1 MRSKESAS
9 AVSREAHRGGLLLGA
24 LGVLAFSLTFPA
36 TRAAQPAFGV
46 LPLVF
51 ARAAIA
57 GLLAAALLRVR
68 REPGPPR
75 AAMGQIPV
83 VAVGAVFAF
92 PLFTTLALRDV
103 DSTHAAAMAG
113 LIPAITAGLAV
124 LRAGERPDAR
134 YWVATAVGLAAVLC
148 FAAVQGAGRPTPADG
163 YLLGAMLAAG
173 ISYTEG
179 AILAR
184 RHGGWRV
191 ICWAV
196 LLVLPLSLPLTVL
209 SLTLRHPEHVTG
221 GALAGLA
228 YVGAISMWGG
238 FFPWYAGLA
247 RGGVARVGRVQL
259 AQPVL
264 TMIWAA
270 TFFGEAVSPAAIL
283 TAVVVLGAVVEGR
296 RPPGSAAP
304 TPVSGPA
311 PFLPHQSQRRRF
323 GQAWALRSMAEAD
336 WWRRGY

>member
-1 MRSKESAS
+1 MGHKESAS
-9 AVSREAHRGGLLLGA
+9 AVGREAHRGGILLGA

-36 TRAAQPAFGV
+36 TRAAEPAFGV
-46 LPLVF
+46 VTVVT
-51 ARAAIA
+51 ARAAAA
-57 GLLAAALLRVR
+57 GVLAAVLLAMRH
-68 REPGPPR
+68 EPHPPR
-75 AAMGQIPV
+75 EATGQIAV
-83 VAVGAVFAF
+83 VAVGATFAF
-92 PLFTTLALRDV
+92 PLLTTLALRDV

-124 LRAGERPDAR
+124 LRAGERPDRR
-134 YWVATAVGLAAVLC
+134 YWPATGVGLAAVLC

-196 LLVLPLSLPLTVL
+196 LLVLPLSLPLTAL
-209 SLTLRHPEHVTG
+209 SLALRRPEHVTS
-221 GALAGLA
+221 GAVAGLA

-238 FFPWYAGLA
+238 FFAWYAGLA
-247 RGGVARVGRVQL
+247 RGGLARVGRLQL

-264 TMIWAA
+264 TMIWSAA
-270 TFFGEAVSPAAIL
+270 FFGEAVQPAAVL
-283 TAVVVLGAVVEGR
+283 TALVVLGAVVMGKR
-296 RPPGSAAP
+296 ASAP
-304 TPVSGPA
+304 TAAGQSLGHA
-311 PFLPHQSQRRRF
+311 PFPSLKSERRRF
-323 GQAWALRSMAEAD
+323 GQAWALRSMADAD
-336 WWRRGY
+336 WWRTGH

>member
-9 AVSREAHRGGLLLGA
+9 GLAREAHRGGILLGG

-36 TRAAQPAFGV
+36 TRAAEPAFGV

-57 GLLAAALLRVR
+57 GLLAAVLLAGRG
-68 REPGPPR
+68 EPQPPR
-75 AAMGQIPV
+75 EVTGQIAV

-92 PLFTTLALRDV
+92 PLLTTLALRDV
-103 DSTHAAAMAG
+103 NSTHAAAMAG

-124 LRAGERPDAR
+124 LRAGERPDRR
-134 YWVATAVGLAAVLC
+134 YWSATGVGLAAVLC
-148 FAAVQGAGRPTPADG
+148 FAAIRGAGRPTPADG

-196 LLVLPLSLPLTVL
+196 LLVLPLSLPLTAL
-209 SLTLRHPEHVTG
+209 SLTLRHPAHVTG
-221 GALAGLA
+221 GAVAGLA

-238 FFPWYAGLA
+238 FFAWYAGLA
-247 RGGVARVGRVQL
+247 RGGVARVGRLQL

-270 TFFGEAVSPAAIL
+270 AFFGEAVQPAAVL
-283 TAVVVLGAVVEGR
+283 TALVVLGAVAAGR
-296 RPPGSAAP
+296 RHAGSTTA
-304 TPVSGPA
+304 S
-311 PFLPHQSQRRRF
+311 RRF
-323 GQAWALRSMAEAD
+323 GQTWALRSMAETE
-336 WWRRGY
+336 WWRKGY

>member
-1 MRSKESAS
+1 MRHKESAF
-9 AVSREAHRGGLLLGA
+9 AVAREAHRGGILLGA

-36 TRAAQPAFGV
+36 TRAAEPAFGV
-46 LPLVF
+46 VTLVF

-57 GLLAAALLRVR
+57 GLLAALLLTLRH
-68 REPGPPR
+68 EAAPPR
-75 AAMGQIPV
+75 EVTGQIAV

-92 PLFTTLALRDV
+92 PLLTTLALRDV
-103 DSTHAAAMAG
+103 NSTHAAAMAG

-124 LRAGERPDAR
+124 LRAGERPDPR
-134 YWVATAVGLAAVLC
+134 YWLATGVGLAAVLC
-148 FAAVQGAGRPTPADG
+148 FAAAQGAGRPTLADG

-173 ISYTEG
+173 VSYTEG
-179 AILAR
+179 ALVAR

-196 LLVLPLSLPLTVL
+196 LLVLPLSLPLTAL
-209 SLTLRHPEHVTG
+209 SLAMRHPHHITG

-238 FFPWYAGLA
+238 FFAWYAGLA
-247 RGGVARVGRVQL
+247 RGGLARVGRLQL

-264 TMIWAA
+264 TMLWAA
-270 TFFGEAVSPAAIL
+270 AFFGEAMQPAAVL
-283 TAVVVLGAVVEGR
+283 TALVVLGAVADGR
-296 RPPGSAAP
+296 RRPAP
-304 TPVSGPA
+304 TAARPVSGPA
-311 PFLPHQSQRRRF
+311 PFPSHTYERRWF
-323 GQAWALRSMAEAD
+323 GQAWALRSMAETD